1 MLKKWT
7 SVMALSMA
15 GVMAATMA
23 FAQGSGGGNT
33 TPPQS
38 GTQQPKPDG
47 MNKDAGVPAASP
59 ATDATKPAADTK
71 SDTMKSPDTKT
82 KASDKK
88 DGAKA
93 TDPAKAADTKSSD
106 TMKSGDMKYGDAKKS
121 GATKSGKMARGGNR
135 ENVRAAQQALKDKGM
150 DPGAVDGMMGPKT
163 QAALRD
169 YQKKE
174 GLKETGRLDAETMS
188 KLGVATKS
196 SAGATDQST
205 PAASPTTT
213 PPASSMP
220 APADTSKD
228 SKDASKDGA
237 AKPDATKK

>member
-1 MLKKWT
+1 MKKWT

-15 GVMAATMA
+15 GVMATTMA
-23 FAQGSGGGNT
+23 FAQGTGGGNT
-33 TPPQS
+33 MPPQS

-47 MNKDAGVPAASP
+47 MNKDAGAPAASP

-71 SDTMKSPDTKT
+71 
-82 KASDKK
+82 
-88 DGAKA
+88 
-93 TDPAKAADTKSSD
+93 SD

-121 GATKSGKMARGGNR
+121 GATKSGKMATGGNR

-150 DPGAVDGMMGPKT
+150 DPGAVDGVMGPKT

-196 SAGATDQST
+196 SAGTTDQST

-213 PPASSMP
+213 PPASSTP
-220 APADTSKD
+220 APADA
-228 SKDASKDGA
+228 SKDATKDGA